1 MLNVIEVCTG
11 ECIATLFNP
20 RPGSVDATMALL

>member
-1 MLNVIEVCTG
+1 MLNVIKEGTRD
-11 ECIATLFNP
+11 CIAILFNP